1 MNRSHESLI
10 RLARFKVEGLQ
21 KQMAE
26 LDRARGSL
34 GRKADELTKD
44 VEREQAAAAA
54 DPAGNAAYGAYA
66 QAVIQ
71 RRENLKASIE
81 EVDAQADAL
90 RAELRAAYEELKKYE
105 LLEERRVARDRA
117 AQQSAE
123 RAELDEAGARRLAG

>member
-34 GRKADELTKD
+34 GRKADELAKD
-44 VEREQAAAAA
+44 VEREQDAAAA
-54 DPAGNAAYGAYA
+54 DPAGGAAYGAYA
-66 QAVIQ
+66 RAVIQ
-71 RRENLKASIE
+71 RRENLKASIA
-81 EVDAQADAL
+81 EVDAQAEAL

-105 LLEERRVARDRA
+105 LLEERRVARDREA
-117 AQQSAE
+117 RQSAE
-123 RAELDEAGARRLAG
+123 RAELDEAGARRMAG